1 MAENQQYDVLCFSH
15 LRWDFV
21 YQRPQHLLSRFARDR
36 KVFFIEEPFEH
47 EGADELRMSEREGR
61 LTVVV
66 PYLSSS
72 GELPAD
78 QRVRAMIHPFVEKAG
93 LENYINWFY
102 SPMMVEWADGLE
114 PLAVVYDCM
123 DELSA
128 FRGAPPELVEREK
141 RLFELAD
148 LVFTGGHSLYEAK
161 KERHPAV
168 FAFPSSIDADHFRK
182 AAAIENDPDDQ
193 APIPRPRAGFYGVI
207 DERTD
212 IELLGQMA
220 DLRPQIQFIMIGPV
234 VKIDPAELPQRPNI
248 HYLGGKTYDELP
260 GYLSGWDVA
269 IMPFAMNESTRFI
282 SPTKTPEFLAAGKPV
297 VSTPIRDVVRPYGE
311 MGMVQIAGT
320 AEEFVE
326 AIDKALVQDS
336 PERRA
341 AADDF
346 ISQMSWD
353 KTFNQ
358 MSALIY
364 NAVKRRSL
372 EAAGG

>member
-1 MAENQQYDVLCFSH
+1 
-15 LRWDFV
+15 
-21 YQRPQHLLSRFARDR
+21 
-36 KVFFIEEPFEH
+36 VFFIEEPFEH